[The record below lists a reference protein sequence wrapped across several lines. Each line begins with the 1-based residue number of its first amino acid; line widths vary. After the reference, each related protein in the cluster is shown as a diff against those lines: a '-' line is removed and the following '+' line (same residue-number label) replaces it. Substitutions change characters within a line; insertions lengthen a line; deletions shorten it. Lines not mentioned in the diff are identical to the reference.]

1 MRQTI
6 SILFPCL
13 FITMSRF
20 DFSTGTQT
28 LSPLNSTSPA
38 LTVSANGGGGTLKV
52 MTGSSNSLFVDANG
66 NVGIGT
72 TLPNTA
78 LHVRANTN
86 TTPGTIIDQVGTGA
100 ILDIRDAGS
109 SKVIVDANGNV
120 GIGQA
125 VPGSHKLLVDGITR
139 SNGQIYAFRGLSPVN
154 ISSSVTADDSK
165 ILFYNGSGTNWAG
178 IGVDNQGTYW
188 LRTGTSTTNL
198 FVMTPNGYVG
208 IGNTNPQFPLYIGT
222 SANAGSFNANYW
234 NVNSLGNNFTG
245 TWPVSIKAE
254 QYIWATVGF
263 IAASDSRIKTNIQD
277 IDNEIALHQLRQ
289 FKPKTYEYI
298 DKVQKGNNTVN
309 GFIAQEVS
317 EVLPYAVSKQ
327 KEIIPSIYAIASIID
342 GVLTLEKPH
351 DLSVGDKVKLIKQ
364 EGGELISTVKEV
376 INATSF
382 TIQDTIEDGRVFV
395 YGKEVSDFQ
404 TLDKDAIF
412 TIGVAAVQELDRKVV
427 ALEERIAVLEKMIL
441 KSI

>member
-1 MRQTI
+1 
-6 SILFPCL
+6 
-13 FITMSRF
+13 
-20 DFSTGTQT
+20 
-28 LSPLNSTSPA
+28 
-38 LTVSANGGGGTLKV
+38 
-52 MTGSSNSLFVDANG
+52 MTGASNSLFVDGNG
-66 NVGIGT
+66 NIGIGT

-86 TTPGTIIDQVGTGA
+86 TTPGTIIYQVGTGA

-139 SNGQIYAFRGLSPVN
+139 SNGQIYAFYGLTPVN
-154 ISSSVTADDSK
+154 ISSAVTANDSK
-165 ILFYNGSGTNWAG
+165 ILLYNASGTNWAG
-178 IGVDNQGTYW
+178 IGVDNQGTFW

-208 IGNTNPQFPLYIGT
+208 IGNTIPQFPLHIGT
-222 SANAGSFNANYW
+222 YANAGSFNANYW

-254 QYIWATVGF
+254 QYIWAAVGF

-277 IDNEIALHQLRQ
+277 INNEIALHQLRQ

-309 GFIAQEVS
+309 GFIAQEVAK
-317 EVLPYAVSKQ
+317 VLPYAVSKQ

-342 GVLTLEKPH
+342 GDVLTLEKTH
-351 DLSVGDKVKLIKQ
+351 DLAVGDKVKLIKQ
-364 EGGELISTVKEV
+364 EGGELITTVKE
-376 INATSF
+376 IISSTSF
-382 TIQDTIEDGRVFV
+382 TIEDTLEAKRVFV
-395 YGKEVSDFQ
+395 YGKEVPDFQ

-412 TIGVAAVQELDRKVV
+412 TIGIAAVQELDRKVV
-427 ALEERIAVLEKMIL
+427 ALEERISILEKMIL

>member
-1 MRQTI
+1 
-6 SILFPCL
+6 
-13 FITMSRF
+13 
-20 DFSTGTQT
+20 
-28 LSPLNSTSPA
+28 
-38 LTVSANGGGGTLKV
+38 
-52 MTGSSNSLFVDANG
+52 MTGASNSLFVDGNG
-66 NVGIGT
+66 NIGIGT

-86 TTPGTIIDQVGTGA
+86 TTPGTIIYQVGTGA

-139 SNGQIYAFRGLSPVN
+139 SNGQIYAFYGLTPVN
-154 ISSSVTADDSK
+154 ISSAVTANDSK
-165 ILFYNGSGTNWAG
+165 ILLYNASGTNWAG
-178 IGVDNQGTYW
+178 IGVDNQGTFW

-208 IGNTNPQFPLYIGT
+208 IGNTAPQYPLDIST
-222 SANAGSFNANYW
+222 TALTPSLAANYW
-234 NVNSLGNNFTG
+234 NVNNLGNTFTQQ
-245 TWPVSIKAE
+245 WYVSIKTNS
-254 QYIWATVGF
+254 YIWSTQGF

-309 GFIAQEVS
+309 GFIAQEVAK
-317 EVLPYAVSKQ
+317 VLSYAVSKQ

-427 ALEERIAVLEKMIL
+427 ALEKRIAVLEKMIL